1 MSKLKHIILL
11 VLFLAGALSAC
22 AQKSSTISILDSEE
36 VRTEEHSWSLISFEI
51 RPDCTILEKMVMP
64 TEKDTTWISSVQDEY
79 IEDVSTGNKY
89 YIVDSEI
96 GFEPG
101 KVILEGYSGRTFK
114 ETYPALPKGV
124 RYINVSSGT
133 KYFIKSLDLS
143 LEVSPKHSPMS
154 EISFFGVNIGAEI
167 DDAIKTLKKQGFKQF
182 YKEEREGIFCGTE
195 LLTYLYRQDDEY
207 PVTIEVESSVE
218 RGIVIRAEVMY
229 QNHVDLYE
237 VDEHLQMLADECKAA
252 YPYRY
257 FNECTPEYR
266 NAASMLNQK
275 SGKDRIF
282 KNVTIMEFRGV
293 YYIGDSSQVSR
304 DNALGTIGFEVHSD
318 GLHNDHVIVVSY
330 SDREVSRYVRRSLG
344 EYRW

>member
-1 MSKLKHIILL
+1 MRTYLLCIFFSLSFLVHAQDRFVRIYDSKTVQTELHTWLL
-11 VLFLAGALSAC
+11 LSVE
-22 AQKSSTISILDSEE
+22 LED
-36 VRTEEHSWSLISFEI
+36 
-51 RPDCTILEKMVMP
+51 DCTIVEKLIMHI
-64 TEKDTTWISSVQDEY
+64 DADSSYISSNKDSY
-79 IEDVSTGNKY
+79 LEDVITGEKY
-89 YIVDSEI
+89 YIKDSEI

-101 KVILEGYSGRTFK
+101 KVILEGYSGRSFK

-143 LEVSPKHSPMS
+143 LEVSPKHSPVS

>member
-1 MSKLKHIILL
+1 MRTYLLCIFFSLSFLVHAQDRFVRIYDSKTVQTELHTWLL
-11 VLFLAGALSAC
+11 LSVE
-22 AQKSSTISILDSEE
+22 LED
-36 VRTEEHSWSLISFEI
+36 
-51 RPDCTILEKMVMP
+51 DCTIVEKLIMHI
-64 TEKDTTWISSVQDEY
+64 DADSSYISSNKDSY
-79 IEDVSTGNKY
+79 LEDVITGEKY
-89 YIVDSEI
+89 YIKDSEI

-207 PVTIEVESSVE
+207 SVTIEVESSVE

-229 QNHVDLYE
+229 QNHVNLYE